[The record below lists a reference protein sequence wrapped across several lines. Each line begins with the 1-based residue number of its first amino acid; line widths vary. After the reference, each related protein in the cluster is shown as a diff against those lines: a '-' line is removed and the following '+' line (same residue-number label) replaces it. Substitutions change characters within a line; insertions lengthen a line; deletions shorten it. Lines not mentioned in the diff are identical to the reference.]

1 MNRDVD
7 QLTKSFSPHTWGWS
21 GFRSRVL
28 RLPSVLPTHVGMV
41 RVHRLVCGHSVGS
54 PHTRGDGPQT
64 SFRQRAAVVFSP
76 HTWGWSDFPAVI
88 SSRKVVLPTHV
99 GMVRIIGRSSPPS
112 DRSPP
117 TRGDGPSSVH
127 CAPPPSG
134 FSPHT
139 WGWSEIGISGA
150 ALGAVLPT
158 HVGMVRQ
165 CISANYGTP
174 RSPHTRGD
182 GPL

>member
-99 GMVRIIGRSSPPS
+99 GMVRIIGRASTSSE
-112 DRSPP
+112 RSPH
-117 TRGDGPSSVH
+117 TRGDGPSSVR
-127 CAPPPSG
+127 CEAPECG

-139 WGWSEIGISGA
+139 WGWSDSG
-150 ALGAVLPT
+150 LRRGDHDDVLPI
-158 HVGMVRQ
+158 HVGLVR
-165 CISANYGTP
+165 
-174 RSPHTRGD
+174 
-182 GPL
+182 